1 MFITFFSLKNLQAA
15 VSIFHSF
22 YLLLLHT
29 IKPWECMRRRT
40 KEGSSRSFPRMC
52 YVKGTAVATTEN
64 KDERMHG
71 RTHVHSLLGATRRKN
86 PFACG
91 FCRSVA
97 AKNGL
102 VTTCVG
108 RTKTRDCYVWHRSFL
123 LHLLQS
129 RRVVCLSHIPA
140 AFNPSENQTATL
152 DDMMMMTG
160 ARELQLQPLSS
171 VLHALCGQ
179 E

>member
-97 AKNGL
+97 AKKWPR
-102 VTTCVG
+102 TWVG
-108 RTKTRDCYVWHRSFL
+108 RTKKEGL
-123 LHLLQS
+123 LRLAQIISAALTTVTS
-129 RRVVCLSHIPA
+129 RCVSLSYSGGVQPLWESNCNSRWYDDDDWSTGVA
-140 AFNPSENQTATL
+140 TATI
-152 DDMMMMTG
+152 
-160 ARELQLQPLSS
+160 
-171 VLHALCGQ
+171 V
-179 E
+179 